1 MEVLLSIYLRI
12 NSKSISKKSV
22 NLSQSVLIN
31 VKTSILS
38 GAFRYQRPHFKQY
51 SILSEK
57 SYLTNTAR
65 ELIPKSVK
73 CYN

>member
-51 SILSEK
+51 YILLENSC
-57 SYLTNTAR
+57 LTNTAR
-65 ELIPKSVK
+65 ELIPKSAK